1 LCYLFFFEEN
11 SREICAKPAT
21 FTCVFKNLFNYKFSF
36 NMKTLLSSLK
46 INTLVLSL
54 GLLCLGAM
62 TALPSCLAG
71 YDAPSMQNLTNISD
85 KLPALMGKATE
96 AYSKHEA
103 DATSLLS
110 DIGKAAAHSASLK
123 KNKEVAESWKILQN
137 DLVTPFFTRWK
148 DKGKLDKDFIKEAT
162 MQVTKS
168 LDAIK
173 RAESAKKK

>member
-1 LCYLFFFEEN
+1 
-11 SREICAKPAT
+11 
-21 FTCVFKNLFNYKFSF
+21 
-36 NMKTLLSSLK
+36 MKTLLSSLK

-62 TALPSCLAG
+62 TTLPSCVAA
-71 YDAPSMQNLTNISD
+71 YDAASVENLTNISN

-96 AYSKHEA
+96 AYSKHES
-103 DATSLLS
+103 DATTLLS
-110 DIGKAAAHSASLK
+110 DIGKAATHAASLK

-137 DLVTPFFTRWK
+137 DLVTPFFARWK
-148 DKGKLDKDFIKEAT
+148 EKGKLDKDFIKEAT